1 VEDVQGGAEWVE
13 GLAQFQRLF
22 QLVGLGVG
30 AVLALAAIL
39 TVTTATTL
47 VLHLRRDEM
56 EIMRLV
62 GAAESVIRLPRL
74 LQGMAQGLVAG
85 TLALAVLEVA
95 FRAGGAPARAPAPGD
110 ARVAARGLP
119 VVPPDARPHRRRYD
133 ARRDRRAPGDEADP
147 RMTGQTPQMRGMI
160 RLATAAALALALAG
174 VPAVAQKRGGADIG
188 EKQQDLQKTQKRL
201 NEERQKAAE
210 AKKREAGLLAELESI
225 DKRVTDKRKQVVT
238 LDGRIKKAQGDIS
251 DLQADIGKL
260 VRQRLGQEEVLERRL
275 RAVYKLEARGGALP
289 LLLSGDDPVAKA
301 VQLRHLTTLATVDAR
316 LIREYRV
323 TSEGLAERKS
333 RLEARQKDLTG
344 LRSEVDEERAEAD
357 REGAKR
363 QVLLARV
370 KDERA
375 YHDRMV
381 GELSEAARRLE
392 AFIQDLQE
400 KQRRAAAAARAAP
413 PAGPV
418 TPCAPDRS
426 CAWRLWYRIC

>member
-1 VEDVQGGAEWVE
+1 M
-13 GLAQFQRLF
+13 
-22 QLVGLGVG
+22 
-30 AVLALAAIL
+30 
-39 TVTTATTL
+39 T
-47 VLHLRRDEM
+47 RR
-56 EIMRLV
+56 
-62 GAAESVIRLPRL
+62 
-74 LQGMAQGLVAG
+74 
-85 TLALAVLEVA
+85 
-95 FRAGGAPARAPAPGD
+95 
-110 ARVAARGLP
+110 
-119 VVPPDARPHRRRYD
+119 PPN
-133 ARRDRRAPGDEADP
+133 
-147 RMTGQTPQMRGMI
+147 RGMI
-160 RLATAAALALALAG
+160 RLAPPPPWRLPS
-174 VPAVAQKRGGADIG
+174 PARPRCAQKREGADIG
-188 EKQQDLQKTQKRL
+188 EKQQDLQQTQKRL
-201 NEERQKAAE
+201 NEERQKAAD

-238 LDGRIKKAQGDIS
+238 LDGRIKKAQADIG

-260 VRQRLGQEEVLERRL
+260 GRQRLGQEEVLERRL
-275 RAVYKLEARGGALP
+275 RALYKLEAQGGALP

-357 REGAKR
+357 REAAKR

-392 AFIQDLQE
+392 AFIRDLQE
-400 KQRRAAAAARAAP
+400 RAAQGGGGGQGDRLRAARSRPAP
-413 PAGPV
+413 PIDARLVYLVRDLLVSGAGCPGRR
-418 TPCAPDRS
+418 TAGWSENTGRKFIRGSEPRRS
-426 CAWRLWYRIC
+426 GTGSTSMWRKARASRPWRRVKCCTRAGSVDTAT